1 MDFQQYYES
10 RKKLVNNFLEK
21 RMEKRGI
28 SNVDDAMKYSLLA
41 GGKRLRPILLMATAE
56 AVGANGY
63 DFLPAACGLEMIHTY
78 SLIHDDLPCMDNDD
92 YRRGRLTNH
101 KVFGEAM
108 AVLAGDGLLTLA
120 FEVMLRQQGVSA
132 DTLVRVVREISTAAG
147 PDGMVGGQ
155 ALDMESEDKQISMET
170 MKNIHLGKTG
180 ALFRA
185 AIRSGAIL
193 GGASEE
199 ALAALTVYAD
209 NFGLAFQITDD
220 ILDVIGDES
229 VIGKPV
235 GSDEKNHKS
244 TYVTL
249 TSLEEAQK
257 LAQDA
262 VDTAI
267 DALKIFGGEADFLR
281 ELVAYLVKR
290 NK

>member
-1 MDFQQYYES
+1 
-10 RKKLVNNFLEK
+10 
-21 RMEKRGI
+21 
-28 SNVDDAMKYSLLA
+28 
-41 GGKRLRPILLMATAE
+41 MAAAD
-56 AVGANGY
+56 AVGAKGTDY
-63 DFLPAACGLEMIHTY
+63 LTTGCAMEMIHTY
-78 SLIHDDLPCMDNDD
+78 SLIHDDLPAMDDDD
-92 YRRGRLTNH
+92 YRRGKLTNH
-101 KVFGEAM
+101 KVYGAGM
-108 AVLAGDGLLTLA
+108 ATLAGDALLTLA

-132 DTLVRVVREISTAAG
+132 ETLVQVVREISQAAG
-147 PDGMVGGQ
+147 PDGMGGGQ
-155 ALDMESEDKQISMET
+155 AHDLESEGKQISMET
-170 MKNIHLGKTG
+170 MKKIHLGKTG

-193 GGASEE
+193 GGASEDE
-199 ALAALTVYAD
+199 LQALTVYAD

-220 ILDVIGDES
+220 ILDVIGDEQ

-257 LAQDA
+257 LAQEA

-267 DALKIFGGEADFLR
+267 DALKIFGEEADFLR
-281 ELVAYLVKR
+281 ELVAFLVKR